1 MVCDLTDQIAVDGA
15 WKRTA
20 GIGLPVR
27 YLVNNAGPA
36 ASTPMSVADG
46 TRIAIGSYSSVA
58 NGFVE
63 TCGVDAAS
71 MTFTASIVGNFYV
84 GATPDW
90 YPAAKAGIAGLM
102 RHLAVKYRGQPRSNG
117 VAPAGIRT
125 QRTASIPPE
134 AHERIAKQPMGR
146 MGEPNEVASQL
157 LLAVSRGF
165 VHQRRSG
172 ARRWRLNLDE
182 LMSAPWLFDADNHY
196 YEAEDAFTATAM
208 PTSRPMCDG
217 CRKDGVATSCLAQAY
232 RRAFLTRRS
241 IRSPSRVCSR
251 SGCRNWSRVAATGC
265 CRRPIN
271 VDMAS
276 SYPFRLPT
284 ATVTFVL
291 RSWTHKALIAACF
304 SPHSESV
311 SKG

>member
-1 MVCDLTDQIAVDGA
+1 MEIDVSGLGFIPGEVAVVTGAGNGIGRATALMLARAGLSIAAWDMDEGALDAVVKEIEVLGPQAYPVVCDLTDQIAVDGA

-71 MTFTASIVGNFYV
+71 MTFTASIAGNFYV

-134 AHERIAKQPMGR
+134 AQKRIAKQPMGR
-146 MGEPNEVASQL
+146 MGEPNEVATLICFL
-157 LLAVSRGF
+157 LSPAASFINGVLVP
-165 VHQRRSG
+165 VDG
-172 ARRWRLNLDE
+172 A
-182 LMSAPWLFDADNHY
+182 S
-196 YEAEDAFTATAM
+196 T
-208 PTSRPMCDG
+208 
-217 CRKDGVATSCLAQAY
+217 
-232 RRAFLTRRS
+232 
-241 IRSPSRVCSR
+241 
-251 SGCRNWSRVAATGC
+251 
-265 CRRPIN
+265 
-271 VDMAS
+271 
-276 SYPFRLPT
+276 
-284 ATVTFVL
+284 
-291 RSWTHKALIAACF
+291 WTN
-304 SPHSESV
+304 
-311 SKG
+311 